1 MNANAVLRRIW
12 ASLRS
17 WRLIVD
23 SLVHVTANG
32 RWFQT
37 DLDASPEALLRQM
50 DEAGVEKAVVT
61 ALAGYVTNDFVL
73 SVSNRYAG
81 RLIAGASF
89 DPTISIS
96 PEEAVQDF
104 RNQLYEAPFA
114 VLKLH
119 PRLNR
124 YDPLDPRCLAILREA
139 ATWARPPAIWID
151 TLFYYRGAAMRKP
164 VVEAIH
170 SIVSELPALT
180 FALLHAGGSWALQ
193 VAEAVRDC
201 PNAFLDLSFT
211 LKRYYGSSLWT
222 DLRYLVKTFDRRLL
236 FGSDFPEAPISEAVR
251 LFGDLT
257 VGIDPEKIA
266 NVAGRN
272 LERLLFGRP

>member
-1 MNANAVLRRIW
+1 M
-12 ASLRS
+12 
-17 WRLIVD
+17 IVD

-37 DLDASPEALLRQM
+37 DLDARPEALLRQM

-61 ALAGYVTNDFVL
+61 ALAGHIANDFVL
-73 SVSNRYAG
+73 SVSNRYGG

-89 DPTISIS
+89 DPTTSLY
-96 PEEAVQDF
+96 PEEAVREF
-104 RNQLYEAPFA
+104 RNQIYDAPFA

-139 ATWARPPAIWID
+139 AAWARPPAIWID
-151 TLFYYRGAAMRKP
+151 TLFYYRGAALRKP
-164 VVEAIH
+164 VVDTIH
-170 SIVSELPALT
+170 CIVSEFPTLT

-193 VAEAVRDC
+193 IAESVRDC

-236 FGSDFPEAPISEAVR
+236 FGSDFPEASIPEAVG
-251 LFGDLT
+251 LFSELT
-257 VGIDPEKIA
+257 TGTDPEKVA
-266 NVAGRN
+266 NVAGKN
-272 LERLLFGRP
+272 LGRLLLGRP

>member
-1 MNANAVLRRIW
+1 MI
-12 ASLRS
+12 
-17 WRLIVD
+17 ID
-23 SLVHVTANG
+23 SLVHVTADG

-37 DLDASPEALLRQM
+37 NLDASPDALLRQM
-50 DEAGVEKAVVT
+50 DEAGVERAVVT
-61 ALAGYVTNDFVL
+61 ALAGCIPNDFVL
-73 SVSNRYAG
+73 SVCCRHAN

-89 DPTISIS
+89 DPSASPS
-96 PEEAVQDF
+96 PEEAVRDF
-104 RNQLYEAPFA
+104 RTQLKDAPFA

-119 PRLNR
+119 PRFHR

-139 ATWARPPAIWID
+139 TTWKRPPAVWID
-151 TLFYYRGAAMRKP
+151 TLFYYRGGTPRKP
-164 VVEAIH
+164 VVDTIH
-170 SIVSELPALT
+170 TIVSECPTLT

-222 DLRYLVKTFDRRLL
+222 DLRYLVQTFDRRLL
-236 FGSDFPEAPISEAVR
+236 FGSDFPEVPIPDAVR
-251 LFGDLT
+251 LFGELT
-257 VGIDPEKIA
+257 AGTDAEKVA

-272 LERLLFGRP
+272 LEHLLFGRP